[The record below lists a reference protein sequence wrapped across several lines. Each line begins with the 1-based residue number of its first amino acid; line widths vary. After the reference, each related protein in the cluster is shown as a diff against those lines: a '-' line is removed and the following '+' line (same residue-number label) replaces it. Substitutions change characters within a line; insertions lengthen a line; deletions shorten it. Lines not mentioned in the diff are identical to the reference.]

1 MSKLKIKPLNADI
14 AKVLKRIQ
22 DSIPSEWLKAL
33 GTEQLIAP
41 TIKFAYEKAVRDK
54 IIPQQLFN
62 IRIEEMKKNNEEV
75 TPAIEKQVMK
85 ECKERAK
92 DIKRKA
98 QIMLDS
104 GELDKKMLV
113 IDKKIEKKIDKYIED
128 EITAAIRRGE
138 LPKGKKYRNLDKTI
152 KKAIKKTK

>member
-22 DSIPSEWLKAL
+22 DSIPSEWLNAL

-41 TIKFAYEKAVRDK
+41 TIKFAYEKAVKDK
-54 IIPQQLFN
+54 TIHTQLFK
-62 IRIEEMKKNNEEV
+62 IRIDEMKANNEEV

-85 ECKERAK
+85 ESKERAK

-138 LPKGKKYRNLDKTI
+138 LPKGKKYRNLDKQI
-152 KKAIKKTK
+152 KKAVKKTK